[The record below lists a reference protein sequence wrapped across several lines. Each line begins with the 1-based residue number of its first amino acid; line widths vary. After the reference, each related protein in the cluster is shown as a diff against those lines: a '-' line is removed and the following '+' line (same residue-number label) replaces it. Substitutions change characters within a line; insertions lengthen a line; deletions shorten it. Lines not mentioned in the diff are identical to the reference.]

1 MRLVAG
7 MARRRLTG
15 TPGLTIWEGDTKQ
28 MKMIEV
34 LFRRRAGGVLAA
46 AALAIALTA
55 IACGSSDDPT
65 ATSEAAAPTAS
76 PTSAAT
82 TGAGTATTEPTTAA
96 TEPPE
101 SLGSGGRLRIAITA
115 ADVPLTDQQT
125 DQGAEGNRWAGY
137 TLGEGLVKW
146 ELAQD
151 DHVPT
156 FLPGLA
162 ESWEIDPE
170 DPTRWVFHLREGA
183 TFHDGTPVTA
193 EAVMYSYD
201 RVLNEEA
208 EFYNPTNGSTKG
220 SAKLAIES
228 YGVVDD
234 MTFEVFTAQP
244 DSFLLYEI
252 VALFIHSQEAMSAV
266 GINDYKNNPKGSG
279 PWEYESQQA
288 RTQLTMAPFADYYD
302 GAPLLDEL
310 IVLPMP
316 EATTRLAALRNS
328 EVDWIEVPP
337 PDALPGLE
345 SDGFQIYMTQTAH
358 NWPHQFNIADTNSPF
373 NDKRVRQA
381 FNYAIDREAL
391 CRDLLNDVCEPGL
404 SFSSQATPWV
414 GESEEFYSYDPEKAK
429 ALLAEAG
436 VELPLTYKVLISAS
450 GSGQMVPVPMNE
462 FVQRNLAE
470 VGIEMEIDVIE
481 WNTYLTQIRNGSFS
495 NPELSEYDA
504 VNVSWLNVDP
514 SGFIRLMYSTSY
526 PPAGFNMPGYN
537 NPEVDDLIDRAR
549 ATTNIEERD
558 ELLTMANQII
568 TEDAPWL
575 FIAHDRNPRVLAPN
589 VKNYVQEK
597 HTYTDVTKV
606 WVE

>member
-1 MRLVAG
+1 
-7 MARRRLTG
+7 
-15 TPGLTIWEGDTKQ
+15 

-34 LFRRRAGGVLAA
+34 LFKRRGGGLLAA
-46 AALAIALTA
+46 VALAITVTA

-65 ATSEAAAPTAS
+65 ATATS
-76 PTSAAT
+76 PA
-82 TGAGTATTEPTTAA
+82 TEPTSTVPATSSSEPTATSTV
-96 TEPPE
+96 TEPDGN
-101 SLGSGGRLRIAITA
+101 LGSGGTLRIAITA

-170 DPTRWVFHLREGA
+170 DPTRWVFNLREGA
-183 TFHDGTPVTA
+183 TFHDGTPVDA
-193 EAVMYSYD
+193 EAVLYSYD

-208 EFYNPTNGSTKG
+208 DFYNPTNGSSKG

-228 YGVVDD
+228 YGIVDD
-234 MTFEVFTAQP
+234 MTFEVFSAQP

-252 VALFIHSQEAMSAV
+252 VALFIHSKDAMAAA
-266 GINDYKNNPKGSG
+266 GIDDYRNHPYGSG
-279 PWEYESQQA
+279 PWAFESQQA
-288 RTQLTMAPFADYYD
+288 RTQLTMVPFEGYYD

-337 PDALPGLE
+337 PDAIPGLE
-345 SDGFQIYMTQTAH
+345 SDGYQIYMTQTAH
-358 NWPHQFNIADTNSPF
+358 NWPHQFNLSDENSPY
-373 NDKRVRQA
+373 NNKLVRQA

-391 CRDLLNDVCEPGL
+391 CRDLLNNVCEPGL

-414 GESEEFYSYDPEKAK
+414 GASEEVYSYDPEKAK

-436 VELPLTYKVLISAS
+436 VELPLKYKVLISAS

-462 FVQRNLAE
+462 FIQRNLAA
-470 VGIEMEIDVIE
+470 VDIEMEIDVIE
-481 WNTYLTQIRNGSFS
+481 WNTYITQIRNGSFS
-495 NPELSEYDA
+495 NPDLSEYDA
-504 VNVSWLNVDP
+504 INVSWLNVDP
-514 SGFIRLMYSTSY
+514 SGFIRLMYSSSY
-526 PPAGFNMPGYN
+526 PPAGWNMSGYN

-549 ATTNIEERD
+549 ATTSIEERD
-558 ELLTMANQII
+558 QLLTMANQII

-575 FIAHDRNPRVLAPN
+575 YIAHDRNPRVLAPN